1 MIYQVPQHIDKD
13 KIFIVKKSEIEGRL
27 EPNFYRPS
35 IATLEKKIRSLSS
48 KRLRSYAQSFAGG
61 ATPSK
66 RESEKYYSDSQIGI
80 PFLRVQNL
88 QTDGELSLN
97 GCIYINEETHNGLL
111 KRSQVSGGDLL
122 VKITGVGRMAIASV
136 APKDF
141 VGNTNQHMVVIKT
154 GNSAVSKYLAH
165 YLNLDIIEK
174 IASRH
179 STGGTRPALDYPSLK
194 NIPIIE
200 GLDFSIIDN
209 AIKAKQAKE
218 AEAQQLLDSI
228 DDYLLKELGITL
240 PNLKVELNDRVFYV
254 NYSELSNRLDPYYSL
269 IYFQQSFEAIHLGK
283 YPIVSLKNLTTL
295 ITSGITPKSGGD
307 AYVDDRLNGIP
318 FIRSGNINID
328 GELDFNDLLYI
339 RPNIHNTIMKSS
351 QVRKNDLMI
360 AIVGATI
367 GQVGIYVFDNE
378 ANINQAI
385 ALVRLKDGI
394 NVEYVKEL
402 IKSSIGQLSL
412 NRLKRP
418 VARANI
424 NLEEIATIQVV
435 LPPFEV
441 QQKIATQIQSIRQK
455 AKALQAEG
463 KAILEDAKRKV
474 EQMIIGE

>member
-1 MIYQVPQHIDKD
+1 MYQVPQHVSKD
-13 KIFIVKKSEIEGRL
+13 KIFIVNKSDIDGRL
-27 EPNFYRPS
+27 DPKMALYNQSVQHALYPMVKLKSLLLSKPKYGANEASITRDNNEQPRYIRITDIDENGLISPDELGATVANLDDKYILNENDIVIARSGATVGKAYIHKNLPYTCVYAGYLIRFIVDSKKILPDYLFAYTQLNTYKEWVNAIQRPS
-35 IATLEKKIRSLSS
+35 AQPNINAEEYQSLEIPLPNLS
-48 KRLRSYAQSFAGG
+48 KQQEIVGYINTAYAQ
-61 ATPSK
+61 K
-66 RESEKYYSDSQIGI
+66 R
-80 PFLRVQNL
+80 
-88 QTDGELSLN
+88 
-97 GCIYINEETHNGLL
+97 
-111 KRSQVSGGDLL
+111 
-122 VKITGVGRMAIASV
+122 
-136 APKDF
+136 
-141 VGNTNQHMVVIKT
+141 
-154 GNSAVSKYLAH
+154 
-165 YLNLDIIEK
+165 
-174 IASRH
+174 
-179 STGGTRPALDYPSLK
+179 
-194 NIPIIE
+194 
-200 GLDFSIIDN
+200 
-209 AIKAKQAKE
+209 AKE
-218 AEAQQLLDSI
+218 VEAQQLLDSI
-228 DDYLLKELGITL
+228 DDYLLKELGITM
-240 PNLKVELNDRVFYV
+240 PNINAELTDRIFYV
-254 NYSELSNRLDPYYSL
+254 NYSDLSNRLDPYYSL
-269 IYFQQSFEAIHLGK
+269 KYFQKSFEAVHSGK
-283 YPIVSLKNLTTL
+283 YPVVSLKSLSTL

-339 RPNIHNTIMKSS
+339 RPDVHKTIMKSS

-435 LPPFEV
+435 LPPYEI
-441 QQKIATQIQSIRQK
+441 QQKIANQIQCIRRQ

-463 KAILEDAKRKV
+463 KAILDNVKQKV
-474 EQMIIGE
+474 EQIIMGK

>member
-1 MIYQVPQHIDKD
+1 MTYQVPQHINKD
-13 KIFIVKKSEIEGRL
+13 KIFIVKKSEIDSRL
-27 EPNFYRPS
+27 DPKMALYDQSVQHSLYPLVKLKSLLLSKPQYGANEAGLVREHKEQARYIRITDIDENGLVSLDELGATVANIDDKYILNENDIVIARSGATVGKAYIHRHLPYICVYAGYLIRFVVDSEKILPDYFFAYTQLNPYKEWVNAIQRPS
-35 IATLEKKIRSLSS
+35 AQPNINAEEYQSLEIPLPNLS
-48 KRLRSYAQSFAGG
+48 KQQ
-61 ATPSK
+61 
-66 RESEKYYSDSQIGI
+66 EIVD
-80 PFLRVQNL
+80 
-88 QTDGELSLN
+88 
-97 GCIYINEETHNGLL
+97 YINVAYTQ
-111 KRSQVSGGDLL
+111 KR
-122 VKITGVGRMAIASV
+122 
-136 APKDF
+136 
-141 VGNTNQHMVVIKT
+141 
-154 GNSAVSKYLAH
+154 
-165 YLNLDIIEK
+165 
-174 IASRH
+174 
-179 STGGTRPALDYPSLK
+179 
-194 NIPIIE
+194 
-200 GLDFSIIDN
+200 
-209 AIKAKQAKE
+209 AKE
-218 AEAQQLLDSI
+218 VEALQLLDSI
-228 DDYLLKELGITL
+228 DGYLLKELGITL

-254 NYSELSNRLDPYYSL
+254 NYSELSNRFDPYYSL
-269 IYFQQSFEAIHLGK
+269 KYFQQSFEAIHIGK
-283 YPIVSLKNLTTL
+283 YPIVSLKDLTTL

-441 QQKIATQIQSIRQK
+441 QQKIATQIQSIRQQ

-463 KAILEDAKRKV
+463 KAILEDTKRKV
-474 EQMIIGE
+474 EQMIIGG